1 MADHFS
7 QLRPEQATIYAFTP
21 SEEVAR
27 RLTLNWATIPIVMRF
42 DLDPE
47 HTVAEAERLLLNR
60 GLVQI
65 GTQLVIFTDI
75 LTGSDRFDSIQLRKV
90 S

>member
-1 MADHFS
+1 
-7 QLRPEQATIYAFTP
+7 
-21 SEEVAR
+21 
-27 RLTLNWATIPIVMRF
+27 MRF

-65 GTQLVIFTDI
+65 GTQLVILTDI
-75 LTGSDRFDSIQLRKV
+75 LTGSERFDSIQLRRV
-90 S
+90 V